1 MSGIMHSKVAQVTQ
15 AIIER
20 SRASRGDYLQRIE
33 AAKGSVVSRSN
44 LSCDHLQGITL
55 R

>member
-20 SRASRGDYLQRIE
+20 SRASRGDYYSALRQL
-33 AAKGSVVSRSN
+33 KGV
-44 LSCDHLQGITL
+44 
-55 R
+55 